1 MRFATLGLAGLA
13 ALPVT
18 AEHMDPSGRVVLH
31 AGPLPAIANI
41 RTIASAWIGG
51 NRVPA
56 DR

>member
-1 MRFATLGLAGLA
+1 MRFATFGLA

-18 AEHMDPSGRVVLH
+18 AEHMDPSGGVVLH
-31 AGPLPAIANI
+31 AGPLSDIVNI
-41 RTIASAWIGG
+41 RTIASAWIGW